1 MLSVFYTSLRGETM
15 ITAIKEKIKSALEKY
30 YEEQYN
36 QPIGIVVEEPK
47 NRDLGDISIPM
58 FSVIKTL
65 RKPLPEI
72 IAEAI
77 PVIQQSSTAILSVT
91 NVGAFIN
98 LCIDKKLLAQEI
110 LKNVVLNEST
120 YGNSSI
126 GKGKKVTLDY
136 SSPNIAKSFSIGHL
150 RSTIIGNSIRL
161 ILNKCGYETVSINYL
176 GDWGTQFGKMI
187 VAYKKWGDY
196 KTIKKDPIHELTD
209 LYVRFHEEAL
219 KNPSLEDEAREAF
232 RRMELADPE
241 YLELWRWIREESLK
255 ESAQIYDL
263 LGITFDSYN
272 GEAFYNDKM
281 DPVVHELESKQL
293 LKQDQGAMI
302 VDLGEE
308 MPPALIKRSDG
319 GSLYITRDLAAV
331 FYRKKEYQFDH
342 ILYVVGN
349 EQKLHFQQLKTLI
362 AKMGY
367 DFSDS
372 IEHINF
378 GLYLTDGKKM
388 STRKGGVVKL
398 YDVLMRAI
406 HLAYDLVSDK
416 NPDLENKDE
425 IAKAVGIAAI
435 VFGDLKNHRSLDIE
449 FNLEQAVKFEGQTGP
464 YLQYTG
470 VRIASILKDKTF
482 DVSNCNIDV
491 FDQPHYF
498 ELVKQISLFQS
509 TVERAAIERAP
520 SVIARYLL
528 GLAQCFNK
536 FYSLEKINVED
547 EKIRNSNFAVA
558 KATRI
563 VINEGLR
570 LLGIQYVNEM

>member
-1 MLSVFYTSLRGETM
+1 M
-15 ITAIKEKIKSALEKY
+15 IEAMKEQIKNTLEKY
-30 YEEQYN
+30 YKEKYQQE
-36 QPIGIVVEEPK
+36 ISIVVEEPK
-47 NRDLGDISIPM
+47 NRELGDISIPM
-58 FSVIKTL
+58 FSVVKVL
-65 RKPLPEI
+65 RKPMLDI
-72 IAEAI
+72 VNEAI
-77 PVIQQSSTAILSVT
+77 LVIQKISDTILT
-91 NVGAFIN
+91 INNVGAFIN
-98 LCIDKKLLAQEI
+98 LTIDKKLLAKEV
-110 LKNVVLNEST
+110 LTRVVLEKDA
-120 YGNSSI
+120 YGTSNI
-126 GKGKKVTLDY
+126 GQGKKITLDY

-161 ILNKCGYETVSINYL
+161 ILNKCGYQTFSINYL

-187 VAYKKWGDY
+187 VAYKKWGNY
-196 KTIKKDPIHELTD
+196 EKILKDPINELTS

-219 KNPSLEDEAREAF
+219 TDKTLEDEAREAF
-232 RRMELADPE
+232 RKMELSDPS
-241 YLELWRWIREESLK
+241 YLELWHWIKEESLK

-281 DPVVHELESKQL
+281 EPIVEELKSKNL
-293 LKQDQGAMI
+293 LKEDQGAQI
-302 VDLGEE
+302 VDLGET

-331 FYRKKEYQFDH
+331 FYRKKEYQFDQ

-349 EQKLHFQQLKTLI
+349 EQKLHFSQLKAVIT
-362 AKMGY
+362 KMGY
-367 DFSDS
+367 DFADS

-406 HLAYDLVSDK
+406 QLAYDLVATK
-416 NPDLENKDE
+416 NPTLKNKED

-464 YLQYTG
+464 YLQYTS
-470 VRIASILKDKTF
+470 VRIGSILRNKRF
-482 DVSNCNIDV
+482 DVNQCNIDV
-491 FDQPHYF
+491 FEKPHYF
-498 ELVKQISLFQS
+498 ELVKQISLFKAII
-509 TVERAAIERAP
+509 ERAAVERAP
-520 SVIARYLL
+520 SVVAKYLL
-528 GLAQCFNK
+528 SLAQDFNR
-536 FYSLEKINVED
+536 FYSIEKINVE
-547 EKIRNSNFAVA
+547 EEQIRNSNFALA
-558 KATRI
+558 YATRT

-570 LLGIQYVNEM
+570 LLGIEYVDEM

>member
-1 MLSVFYTSLRGETM
+1 M
-15 ITAIKEKIKSALEKY
+15 IAAIKEQIKSALEQY
-30 YEEQYN
+30 YLNQY
-36 QPIGIVVEEPK
+36 QQEISIVVEEPK

-58 FSVIKTL
+58 FSVIKSL
-65 RKPLPEI
+65 RRPLPEI
-72 IAEAI
+72 VSEAI
-77 PVIQQSSTAILSVT
+77 PVIQKASKAILSVT
-91 NVGAFIN
+91 NVGAYIN
-98 LCIDKKLLAQEI
+98 LCVDKKLLAQEI
-110 LKNVVLNEST
+110 LKNVISNEST
-120 YGNSSI
+120 YGNSTI
-126 GKGKKVTLDY
+126 GKGKKITLDY
-136 SSPNIAKSFSIGHL
+136 SAPNIAKSFSIGHL
-150 RSTIIGNSIRL
+150 RSTMIGNSLRL
-161 ILNKCGYETVSINYL
+161 ILNKCGYETFSINYL

-187 VAYKKWGDY
+187 VAYKKWGNY
-196 KTIKKDPIHELTD
+196 ETIKKDPIHELTD
-209 LYVRFHEEAL
+209 LYVKFHEEAQ
-219 KNPSLEDEAREAF
+219 KDPSLDDEAREAF
-232 RRMELADPE
+232 RKMELADPE

-263 LGITFDSYN
+263 LGISFDSYN

-281 DPVVHELESKQL
+281 EPIVKELEDKNL
-293 LKQDQGAMI
+293 LKKDQGAMI
-302 VDLGEE
+302 VDLGED

-331 FYRKKEYQFDH
+331 FYRKKEYQFDQ

-349 EQKLHFQQLKTLI
+349 EQKLHFQQLRALI

-367 DFSDS
+367 DFYDS

-398 YDVLMRAI
+398 YDVLMKAI
-406 HLAYDLVSDK
+406 HLAYDLVAAK
-416 NPDLENKDE
+416 NPALENKEE

-470 VRIASILKDKTF
+470 VRIASILKGKTF
-482 DVSNCNIDV
+482 DVSKCNIDV
-491 FDQPHYF
+491 FDKPHYF
-498 ELVKQISLFQS
+498 ELIKQISLFQS
-509 TVERAAIERAP
+509 TIERAAIERAP
-520 SVIARYLL
+520 SVIAKYLL

-547 EKIRNSNFAVA
+547 EMIRNSNFAVA

>member
-1 MLSVFYTSLRGETM
+1 M
-15 ITAIKEKIKSALEKY
+15 IEAIKEKIKLTL
-30 YEEQYN
+30 EQYY
-36 QPIGIVVEEPK
+36 QKTYGLEISIVVEEPK

-58 FSVIKTL
+58 FSVVKIL
-65 RKPLPEI
+65 RKPMPEI
-72 IAEAI
+72 IAEAM
-77 PVIQQSSTAILSVT
+77 PVIKSASHAILSIT

-98 LCIDKKLLAQEI
+98 LTIDKKLLAKEV
-110 LKNVVLNEST
+110 LTRVVEEKNS
-120 YGNSSI
+120 YGTSSI
-126 GKGKKVTLDY
+126 GNGKNITLDY
-136 SSPNIAKSFSIGHL
+136 SAPNIAKSFSIGHL
-150 RSTIIGNSIRL
+150 RSTMIGNSIRL
-161 ILNKCGYETVSINYL
+161 ILNKCGYQTYSINYL

-187 VAYKKWGDY
+187 VAYKKWGNY
-196 KTIKKDPIHELTD
+196 EQILKDPINELTS

-219 KNPSLEDEAREAF
+219 KDKALEDEAREAF
-232 RRMELADPE
+232 RKMELADPE

-263 LGITFDSYN
+263 LGISFDSYN

-281 DPVVHELESKQL
+281 DPIVDELISKNL
-293 LKQDQGAMI
+293 LKEDQGAQI

-331 FYRKKEYQFDH
+331 FYRKKEYHFDQ

-349 EQKLHFQQLKTLI
+349 EQKLHFNQLKAVIT
-362 AKMGY
+362 KMGY
-367 DFSDS
+367 DFADS

-398 YDVLMRAI
+398 YDVLMKAI
-406 HLAYDLVSDK
+406 HLAYDLVAAK
-416 NPDLENKDE
+416 NPDLKNKED

-435 VFGDLKNHRSLDIE
+435 CFGDLKNHRSLDIE

-470 VRIASILKDKTF
+470 VRIASILKNKTF
-482 DVSNCNIDV
+482 DVNQCNIEV
-491 FDQPHYF
+491 FEKPHYF
-498 ELVKQISLFQS
+498 ELVKQISLFKA
-509 TVERAAIERAP
+509 TIERAAIERAP
-520 SVIARYLL
+520 SVVAKYLL
-528 GLAQCFNK
+528 GLAQSFNK
-536 FYSLEKINVED
+536 FYSIEKINVED
-547 EKIRNSNFAVA
+547 EQIRNSNFALA
-558 KATRI
+558 FATRT

-570 LLGIQYVNEM
+570 LLGIDYVDEM